1 MNEKIRIIQA
11 VGSLGVGGNE
21 VFVMNLFRNIDKE
34 KFQIDFVIYDDSRM
48 DFYEEII
55 NSGSKVYICKTNISN
70 KYLKTLIEVIKT
82 RKVLKRKKYDIIHCH
97 SCSFFGIFSA
107 AIAGRFTKN
116 IKVISHSHNPGIP
129 KNNFIDT
136 FTRNVFKRY
145 LSRIVDRGL
154 ACSDLAAESKYTDKL
169 IKSDNFKMI
178 NNAIDIKKFVFDE
191 NIRKEMR
198 DKYKIKDEFVIGNI
212 GRLELQKNQ
221 QFLLEVFGKVKK
233 KNDLAKLI
241 IIGEGTLESKLK
253 EYCIKEGIE
262 KDVIFTG
269 KVNDCE
275 KYYNM
280 MDVFVLTSKYEGFPF
295 VMVESQINRLPG
307 VVSSSITKSVDILG
321 NVNFIS
327 LEQSSDY
334 WAEVILN
341 SKERIACS
349 DKYKIKCKEYDL
361 GYQIKEI
368 EKIYVDLL

>member
-1 MNEKIRIIQA
+1 MNEKIRVIQS
-11 VGSLGVGGNE
+11 VESLGVGGNE
-21 VFVMNLFRNIDKE
+21 VFVMNLFRNIDKD
-34 KFQIDFVIYDDSRM
+34 KFQMDFIIYDDSRM
-48 DFYEEII
+48 DFYEELIK
-55 NSGSKVYICKTNISN
+55 SGSKVYICKTNISN
-70 KYLKTLIEVIKT
+70 KYLKTLIKIIKT
-82 RKVLKRKKYDIIHCH
+82 KKLLKREKYDIIHCH
-97 SCSFFGIFSA
+97 SCSFFGIFST
-107 AIAGRFTKN
+107 AIAARISKN
-116 IKVISHSHNPGIP
+116 VKIISHSHNPGIP

-136 FTRNVFKRY
+136 FIRNVFKRY
-145 LSRIVDRGL
+145 LSTIVDVGL
-154 ACSDLAAESKYTDKL
+154 ACSDLAAKSKYTDKF
-169 IKSDNFKMI
+169 IKSNKFKMI
-178 NNAIDIKKFVFDE
+178 NNAIDIKKFIFDE
-191 NIRKEMR
+191 NIRKKMR
-198 DKYKIKDEFVIGNI
+198 DKYKINDEFVIGNI

-221 QFLLEVFGKVKK
+221 EFLLKVFSKI
-233 KNDLAKLI
+233 KNQNNLVKLI
-241 IIGEGTLESKLK
+241 IIGEGTLENKLK

-295 VMVESQINRLPG
+295 VMVESQINRLPA

-327 LEQSSDY
+327 LEQSIDY

-361 GYQIKEI
+361 EYQIKEI
-368 EKIYVDLL
+368 EKIYIDLL